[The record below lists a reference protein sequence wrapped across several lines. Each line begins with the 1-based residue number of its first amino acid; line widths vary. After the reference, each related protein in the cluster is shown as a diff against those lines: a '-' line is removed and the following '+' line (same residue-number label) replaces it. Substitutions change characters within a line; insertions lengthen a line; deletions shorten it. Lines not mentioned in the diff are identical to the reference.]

1 MCRRLVDEG
10 QFVSSSFCP
19 RLGALLLDKFPR
31 NLNESIWQWM
41 TKMQACYGQKFLQV
55 VWLEYV
61 LHDLWVEQGNVRQMK
76 LEGIGVVIEWVRG

>member
-1 MCRRLVDEG
+1 
-10 QFVSSSFCP
+10 
-19 RLGALLLDKFPR
+19 
-31 NLNESIWQWM
+31 
-41 TKMQACYGQKFLQV
+41 MQACYGQKFLQV